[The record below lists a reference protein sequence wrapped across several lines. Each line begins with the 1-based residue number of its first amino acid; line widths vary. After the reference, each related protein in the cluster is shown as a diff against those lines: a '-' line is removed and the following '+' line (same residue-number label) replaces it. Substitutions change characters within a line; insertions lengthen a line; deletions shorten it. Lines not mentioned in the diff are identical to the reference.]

1 MVHIISGLR
10 QEIDLLKVPKK
21 QLIKQGLL
29 WLGWT
34 LIVHYAWMSKWYL
47 FPLTLISLTPLLYWM
62 MKHETEKTYELILTH
77 IKVFYETLAAQIG
90 CGMSLQKGLTELP
103 EYVVSSNTVP
113 EALKSSIN
121 RMLLEAKIGWISGG
135 SFDRLNGFSKMK
147 MLDQFSDLLDMSIKS
162 GSSIESLLTYVA
174 DQLSELQKFRRLFKE
189 KLSEKRS
196 EFEIMLLVPVLAVI
210 GIRGTMGDYFEVLYQ
225 STSGLVLLF
234 IVTLMYSFSCDF
246 FFRNEAGDEQKEK
259 KESQIEN
266 LLFKKKTL
274 EKSNTQFWM
283 KAAPTLL
290 NRTVMMLHSGSH
302 PRQAIIEGFRELPSH
317 EHLSMQPMDVINSLQ
332 AGMPTEGI
340 IRVFGIA
347 SGYKPLTKALQRIAL
362 YEKTGNELIL
372 TQIDQDLSE
381 LYLENHN
388 HQIKLINKA
397 GIKVIFPSVINLLI
411 MMVLFMAPML
421 LGGFNV

>member
-1 MVHIISGLR
+1 MVRIISGLR
-10 QEIDLLKVPKK
+10 QEIDSLKVSKK
-21 QLIKQGLL
+21 QLIKQLLL

-34 LIVHYAWMSKWYL
+34 LVVHYAWLSKWYL
-47 FPLTLISLTPLLYWM
+47 YPLTFTALTPLLYWM
-62 MKHETEKTYELILTH
+62 IKHEVEKTYEQILNH

-90 CGMSLQKGLTELP
+90 CGMSLQKGLIELP
-103 EYVVSSNTVP
+103 DYAVSSNAVP
-113 EALKSSIN
+113 EALKNPIS
-121 RMLLEAKIGWISGG
+121 RMLLEARIGWISGG
-135 SFDRLNGFSKMK
+135 SFEGLNGFAKMK

-162 GSSIESLLTYVA
+162 GSSIENLLTYVA

-210 GIRGTMGDYFEVLYQ
+210 GIRGTMAEYFEVLYQ
-225 STSGLVLLF
+225 STAGLVLLF
-234 IVTLMYSFSCDF
+234 IVTLIYSFSCDF

-259 KESQIEN
+259 KESQLEN

-274 EKSNTQFWM
+274 EKSNAQYWM
-283 KAAPTLL
+283 KAAPSLL

-302 PRQAIIEGFRELPSH
+302 PRQAIIEGFRELPTQGNLTMS
-317 EHLSMQPMDVINSLQ
+317 PTDVINALQ

-397 GIKVIFPSVINLLI
+397 GIKVIFPSVLNLLI
-411 MMVLFMAPML
+411 MMVLFMSPML
-421 LGGFNV
+421 LGGFSI